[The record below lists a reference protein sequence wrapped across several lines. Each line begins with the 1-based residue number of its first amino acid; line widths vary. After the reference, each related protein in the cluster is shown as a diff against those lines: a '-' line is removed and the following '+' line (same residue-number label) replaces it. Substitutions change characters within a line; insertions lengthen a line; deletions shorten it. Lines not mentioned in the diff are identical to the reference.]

1 MRYVKHDLKTAIQFH
16 LKFTELFRDITSE
29 NEVAYHTSRG
39 CSHVYERLQLWIS
52 LRRTLGSP
60 SICPGLVITPLVRGR
75 RWMNCP
81 IPKMAEE
88 QMVKKHPMNRTGLP
102 EEIAKVALFLASD
115 DSSFVTGAAVP
126 VDGGLLAGWPKS
138 M

>member
-1 MRYVKHDLKTAIQFH
+1 
-16 LKFTELFRDITSE
+16 
-29 NEVAYHTSRG
+29 
-39 CSHVYERLQLWIS
+39 
-52 LRRTLGSP
+52 
-60 SICPGLVITPLVRGR
+60 
-75 RWMNCP
+75 MNCP

-102 EEIAKVALFLASD
+102 EEIVKVALFLASD

-126 VDGGLLAGWPKS
+126 VDGGLLAGWPKY